1 MLTLYQN
8 KLGLSTEDQIALFNE
23 ASKAAKDGID
33 FKYPEK
39 GQIDHLYG
47 LLRAYDEKN
56 KNVDEVILALE
67 KQNDLARKM
76 LKDSVDENNTLRT
89 ALNKKTL

>member
-1 MLTLYQN
+1 MLTLYQK
-8 KLGLSTEDQIALFNE
+8 KLGLSAEDQMALFNE

-33 FKYPEK
+33 LKYPEK
-39 GQIDHLYG
+39 AQIDHLYG

-56 KNVDEVILALE
+56 KNVDEVIFALE

-76 LKDSVDENNTLRT
+76 LKESVDENNTLRT